1 MENLTSVYLSVGKV
15 LEEVNFFRQ
24 EAFKENPDYR
34 FCSAGTIAR
43 DLKKLSV
50 ENTGF
55 QAVESGKTYQFNI
68 NDMLNDLL
76 LNGLIQLGMLDKEQ
90 PVTFDYDNQRGS
102 SERTFDMQNNDFGW
116 KPLPFSSPLT
126 WVGKL
131 VRSRRQNALSEAKGR
146 VCGN

>member
-1 MENLTSVYLSVGKV
+1 MHVPQVVFLTAKKKHREERSEKNNEMPLFHNAIIMVLFVVLSLWSILQGSKDT
-15 LEEVNFFRQ
+15 NFRQ
-24 EAFKENPDYR
+24 TNQQLRRNYF
-34 FCSAGTIAR
+34 
-43 DLKKLSV
+43 
-50 ENTGF
+50 
-55 QAVESGKTYQFNI
+55 AVGPLRASG
-68 NDMLNDLL
+68 LA
-76 LNGLIQLGMLDKEQ
+76 QL

>member
-1 MENLTSVYLSVGKV
+1 MAAK
-15 LEEVNFFRQ
+15 
-24 EAFKENPDYR
+24 
-34 FCSAGTIAR
+34 
-43 DLKKLSV
+43 
-50 ENTGF
+50 
-55 QAVESGKTYQFNI
+55 
-68 NDMLNDLL
+68 
-76 LNGLIQLGMLDKEQ
+76 IQILDKQ
-90 PVTFDYDNQRGS
+90 INSFGGIISQSAHYGLRGSPKLPVTFDYDNQRGS